1 MLTDVIYVSENEV
14 ILKFDSRPDFTVRSD
29 NGTALS
35 LANELLAP
43 QGFRSYGEWI
53 QNPDKFEEDTQV
65 IELDQLL
72 EVA

>member
-1 MLTDVIYVSENEV
+1 MLTDVIYVNENEV
-14 ILKFDSRPDFTVRSD
+14 ILKFDCRPDFTVWSD
-29 NGTALS
+29 NGTAIT

-43 QGFRSYGEWI
+43 PGFRSYGEWI
-53 QNPDKFEEDTQV
+53 NDPDKLEADTQV